1 MTTHDAASAP
11 ASASASVPAAHIH
24 DPAAP
29 GQAALR
35 RQILLV
41 DDDVLILGLLNNFLA
56 QAGYEVRIATSG
68 AMALAL
74 IDGAA
79 RQPDLALLDIGMPG
93 MSGLELAEQL
103 RLRAD
108 IAVMFL
114 SADDDQGTVRQAID
128 GGAVGYLVKPI
139 DTARIVPS
147 VQAALSRADDLRR
160 LRGSELR
167 LSQALQQGREV
178 GMAVGVLM
186 ERYKTDRDSAFRAL
200 REHARSRQRKINDVA
215 GELLDAAEALS
226 CIGATLVKGGPRA

>member
-1 MTTHDAASAP
+1 MKAKNTAAFSAG
-11 ASASASVPAAHIH
+11 AEVPPDVHPPGTAAM
-24 DPAAP
+24 
-29 GQAALR
+29 R
-35 RQILLV
+35 RLILLV
-41 DDDVLILGLLNNFLA
+41 DDDVLILGLLNKCLS
-56 QAGYEVRIATSG
+56 QAGYEVRIATGG
-68 AMALAL
+68 AMALSL
-74 IDGAA
+74 IEGAV
-79 RQPDLALLDIGMPG
+79 RQPDLALLDIAMPG

-103 RLRAD
+103 RARAD

-186 ERYKTDRDSAFRAL
+186 ERYRTDRDSAFRAL
-200 REHARSRQRKINDVA
+200 REHARSHQRKINDVA
-215 GELLDAAEALS
+215 AELLDSAEAINA
-226 CIGATLVKGGPRA
+226 IGSALPKAGGRV

>member
-1 MTTHDAASAP
+1 MTADTTPISSRTAASA
-11 ASASASVPAAHIH
+11 A
-24 DPAAP
+24 DTLQ
-29 GQAALR
+29 GQAAVR
-35 RQILLV
+35 RLILLV
-41 DDDVLILGLLNNFLA
+41 DDDVLILGLLNKFLSM
-56 QAGYEVRIATSG
+56 AGYDVRIATGG

-79 RQPDLALLDIGMPG
+79 RQPDLALLDVGMPD

-103 RLRAD
+103 RARAD
-108 IAVMFL
+108 IPVMFL
-114 SADDDQGTVRQAID
+114 SANDDQATVRQAVD

-147 VQAALSRADDLRR
+147 VQAALSRADELRR

-200 REHARSRQRKINDVA
+200 REHTRSHQRKINDVA
-215 GELLDAAEALS
+215 AELLDSAEALNCFGKILAKAAS
-226 CIGATLVKGGPRA
+226 RE